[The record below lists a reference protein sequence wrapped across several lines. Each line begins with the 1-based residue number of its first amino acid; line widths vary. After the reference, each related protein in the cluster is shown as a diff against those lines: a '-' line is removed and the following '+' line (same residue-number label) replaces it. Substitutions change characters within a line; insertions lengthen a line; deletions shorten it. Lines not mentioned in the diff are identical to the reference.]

1 MDCQRL
7 ISYACGLRGQTC
19 LWISAVKQYLI
30 FLIVGSF
37 LAPLAA
43 LSAYLITYDEYQHH
57 YPDKKRVRRAAL
69 QAAGVAFIFF
79 ITLSAAL
86 GFFLDLL
93 SAA

>member
-1 MDCQRL
+1 M
-7 ISYACGLRGQTC
+7 
-19 LWISAVKQYLI
+19 KQYLI

-57 YPDKKRVRRAAL
+57 YPDKRRVRRAAL

-79 ITLSAAL
+79 V
-86 GFFLDLL
+86 LL
-93 SAA
+93 SVAVGFLGGLVQSD